1 MTTSAMASLSVDR
14 VFDRFTPSRS
24 TSPAEALQL
33 RLIMGGAVLGFLV
46 AAASLAV
53 SVVQQ
58 QTSAAIAIALFGIWC
73 LALLAG
79 VRLGARLRS
88 LRVSA
93 LALVSGFLV
102 VASLQTVDLQWHQF
116 KWLALIPMLSLFLE
130 EPAHDR
136 RGFRGRISALWT
148 GTALAI
154 ALAFLIVAANR
165 AGWTFSTTVEAG
177 GLAANVTSAVDLV
190 LFLSSVAGLL
200 TIHDAALR
208 RSATEL
214 DMLRS
219 MLAVCAWCRRIRDD
233 DEGWIVMER
242 YMTRHKVASLTHGI
256 CPECEAKTMAEME
269 RGR

>member
-1 MTTSAMASLSVDR
+1 MTTSATAALSVDR
-14 VFDRFTPSRS
+14 VFDRFTPLRS

-33 RLIMGGAVLGFLV
+33 RLIMGGAVLGCLV
-46 AAASLAV
+46 AVASLAM
-53 SVVQQ
+53 SIAQQ
-58 QTSAAIAIALFGIWC
+58 QTSSAIAIGIFGTGC
-73 LALLAG
+73 LVLLAG
-79 VRLGARLRS
+79 VRLGARLRT

-102 VASLQTVDLQWHQF
+102 VASLQTADLQWHQF

-154 ALAFLIVAANR
+154 TLAFLIVAANR
-165 AGWTFSTTVEAG
+165 AGWTFSRAFETR
-177 GLAANVTSAVDLV
+177 GLASDVTAIVDLV
-190 LFLSSVAGLL
+190 LFLLSVAGLL

-256 CPECEAKTMAEME
+256 CPECEAKTIAEME
-269 RGR
+269 RDR